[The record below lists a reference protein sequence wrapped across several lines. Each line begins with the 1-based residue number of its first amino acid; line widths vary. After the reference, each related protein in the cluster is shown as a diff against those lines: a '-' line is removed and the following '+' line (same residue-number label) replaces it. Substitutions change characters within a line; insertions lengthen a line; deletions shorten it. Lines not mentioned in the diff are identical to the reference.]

1 MTQGHDYREVEI
13 IETILEASQ
22 FGYAKFK
29 EPNLPVGTTLDVDG
43 YVVQGLSLILQKR
56 ISSR

>member
-29 EPNLPVGTTLDVDG
+29 ESNLPVGTTLDVDG